1 MVASRDKV
9 SQGLEGILVQS
20 KSVQYIPGEEN
31 NVAFIQ
37 QLDGKRRLVVALTIT
52 DVFDFQ

>member
-1 MVASRDKV
+1 MMAAYLLHDI
-9 SQGLEGILVQS
+9 QLAH
-20 KSVQYIPGEEN
+20 IPGEEN